1 MQIERL
7 SPDEYAKIYTPQ
19 HVFNSVGFTEL
30 NRDKAED
37 LHYLSIR
44 DTKHRFGII
53 LGERN
58 GMLRSPFSA
67 PFGGFTTRG
76 VQNARCNLPL
86 RYSQWS
92 TTRRNC
98 RNGRVCFRAR

>member
-37 LHYLSIR
+37 LDRKS
-44 DTKHRFGII
+44 
-53 LGERN
+53 
-58 GMLRSPFSA
+58 
-67 PFGGFTTRG
+67 TRL
-76 VQNARCNLPL
+76 N
-86 RYSQWS
+86 SS
-92 TTRRNC
+92 HTS
-98 RNGRVCFRAR
+98 